1 LLLDSTAR
9 DHTADGL
16 TDRGTDMAD
25 AARIPDMTGKALAE
39 AVGTFILVF

>member
-1 LLLDSTAR
+1 
-9 DHTADGL
+9 
-16 TDRGTDMAD
+16 MAD